1 MYQRLSRIG
10 LQGLQQAQ
18 SKGFRFFSN
27 ESDIFSQGTTPKCL
41 LYLVLRYGCHP
52 VSQGTM
58 IWGRCSVI
66 WR

>member
-27 ESDIFSQGTTPKCL
+27 ESDIRGIVASAPVL
-41 LYLVLRYGCHP
+41 LGPNFLNQQLHHMCFEGK
-52 VSQGTM
+52 
-58 IWGRCSVI
+58 
-66 WR
+66 